1 MKKFIS
7 KILISI
13 IVFILLPINVDAVEF
28 TKSNS
33 KVDNPLP
40 GGIPDTTVVEELS
53 KDDFVK
59 TNEFNIKWYE
69 FNSVTGTF
77 EEMTTPTFKDKT
89 VYMYRDA
96 DLNKRAEWVD
106 SLAMNGD
113 FIPADIEVYTNDIK
127 CDISIMSCET
137 FAVGGIE
144 ELKITITEPIAGEKP
159 STKAILSGV
168 PENVVIK
175 DEVEIEW
182 DEIDDT
188 GSRNTMS
195 SLTFELGKKYS
206 FAISMDM
213 NQVFNNEYIID
224 YYGPLVDFRTRA
236 IVNEIDMDFNKQP
249 VYGPLE
255 EEVRI
260 TEIFTNIVDSMSVNK
275 TLKNVEY
282 STVLFSDIDYK
293 LPETISVKVSDV
305 ELTTDKYT
313 YDSKTGELIIP
324 ASSVT
329 GDIIIE
335 AKAVYD
341 KVEEPIIPSEPLPNV
356 PQTSDNIGNAILLG
370 FLSMFGLITTLIY
383 MRKVR

>member
-1 MKKFIS
+1 MKKLIS
-7 KILISI
+7 KFI
-13 IVFILLPINVDAVEF
+13 IGVMVFVLLPISVDAVGF

-33 KVDNPLP
+33 KVDNPVP
-40 GGIPDTTVVEELS
+40 GGTPDTTVVEELS
-53 KDDFVK
+53 DGDIVK

-69 FNSVTGTF
+69 FNSVTDTF
-77 EEMTTPTFKDKT
+77 EDMTTSTFKDKT

-96 DLNKRAEWVD
+96 DPNKRSEWVD
-106 SLAMNGD
+106 SLAMSGY
-113 FIPADIEVYTNDIK
+113 FIPTDIEVYTNDIK
-127 CDISIMSCET
+127 CDNSMSCET

-144 ELKITITEPIAGEKP
+144 ELKITITEPIAGETP

-168 PENVVIK
+168 PEDVIVK
-175 DEVEIEW
+175 SDVEIEW
-182 DEIDDT
+182 YEIDDAE
-188 GSRNTMS
+188 NINAMS
-195 SLTFELGKKYS
+195 SLTFELGKKYL
-206 FAISMDM
+206 FAVLTDI
-213 NQVFNNEYIID
+213 NQVFNSEYIID
-224 YYGPLVDFRTRA
+224 NYGPLFDFRTRT
-236 IVNEIDMDFNKQP
+236 IVNEIDMTNEKQP

-282 STVLFSDIDYK
+282 STVLFADLDYK

-341 KVEEPIIPSEPLPNV
+341 KVEEPITPSEPLPNV
-356 PQTSDNIGNAILLG
+356 PQTSDNVGIYILSTA
-370 FLSMFGLITTLIY
+370 LSMLGLILTLLYIK
-383 MRKVR
+383 KVR